1 MLRSHV
7 LSIFLFACGGRGTG
21 TVTLPSAGASTSTDM
36 HVGDAI
42 VYRFSGSFSS
52 EPVTVRQEVRALDDK
67 RVTIEVHAT
76 RGHEER
82 RWTQIGPIGS
92 DARWNNAVDA
102 IENLPNPEDAT
113 LARLWEWVVYPA
125 EGEPAN
131 KTSAPCDQKIA
142 AGTLACT
149 CERATIGAIQTEQA
163 RCPFAW
169 QRGPAKWTK
178 NGEVVWQS
186 EVVESFVRSG
196 APSPTPP

>member
-1 MLRSHV
+1 MLRGHV
-7 LSIFLFACGGRGTG
+7 LSIFLFACGGHTG
-21 TVTLPSAGASTSTDM
+21 GGGVTLPSAGASASPDL

-52 EPVTVRQEVRALDDK
+52 EPVTVREEVRALDDK

-82 RWTQIGPIGS
+82 RWTQIGPVGS
-92 DARWNNAVDA
+92 DARWNNAVDE
-102 IENLPNPEDAT
+102 IKDLPNPEDAT

-125 EGEPAN
+125 EGEAQG
-131 KTSAPCDQKIA
+131 KASASCDQKIG

-149 CERATIGAIQTEQA
+149 CERATIGVIQTEQA

-178 NGEVVWQS
+178 NGAVVWQS
-186 EVVESFVRSG
+186 EIVESLVK
-196 APSPTPP
+196 AP

>member
-1 MLRSHV
+1 
-7 LSIFLFACGGRGTG
+7 
-21 TVTLPSAGASTSTDM
+21 VTLPPSGASASPDL

-52 EPVTVRQEVRALDDK
+52 EPVTVREEVRALQDK

-82 RWTQIGPIGS
+82 RWVQVGPAGN
-92 DARWNNAVDA
+92 DARWNNAVDE
-102 IENLPNPEDAT
+102 IKDLPNPDDAT
-113 LARLWEWVVYPA
+113 LARLWEWIVYPA

-131 KTSAPCDQKIA
+131 KTSAACDQKIG

-149 CERATIGAIQTEQA
+149 CESAVIGAVQTQQA

-178 NGEVVWQS
+178 NGAVVWQS
-186 EVVESFVRSG
+186 EIVDSVVRL
-196 APSPTPP
+196 P

>member
-1 MLRSHV
+1 MPRGHV
-7 LSIFLFACGGRGTG
+7 LSMFLFACGGHTG
-21 TVTLPSAGASTSTDM
+21 GAVTLPSAGASTSSDL

-42 VYRFSGSFSS
+42 VYRFSGSFSA

-82 RWTQIGPIGS
+82 RWTQVGPIGD
-92 DARWNNAVDA
+92 DARWNNAVDE
-102 IENLPNPEDAT
+102 IKDLPNPDDAT

-125 EGEPAN
+125 EGEPQSRA
-131 KTSAPCDQKIA
+131 SAACDQKI
-142 AGTLACT
+142 GTAMLSCT

-163 RCPFAW
+163 RGPFAW

-178 NGEVVWQS
+178 NGAVVWQS
-186 EVVESFVRSG
+186 EIVDSVVRSG
-196 APSPTPP
+196 GR

>member
-1 MLRSHV
+1 MLRGHV
-7 LSIFLFACGGRGTG
+7 LSIFLFACGGHTG
-21 TVTLPSAGASTSTDM
+21 GGVTLPSAGASASPDL

-42 VYRFSGSFSS
+42 VYRFSGSFSRD
-52 EPVTVRQEVRALDDK
+52 PVTVRQEVRALDEK
-67 RVTIEVHAT
+67 RVTIEIHAT
-76 RGHEER
+76 RGREER
-82 RWTQIGPIGS
+82 RWTQVGPIGN
-92 DARWNNAVDA
+92 DARWNNATDE
-102 IENLPNPEDAT
+102 IKDLPNPDDAT

-131 KTSAPCDQKIA
+131 KTSAACARKIG

-178 NGEVVWQS
+178 NGAVVWQA
-186 EVVESFVRSG
+186 EIVELKV
-196 APSPTPP
+196 P

>member
-1 MLRSHV
+1 MRRGHV
-7 LSIFLFACGGRGTG
+7 LSIFLLACGPAAGGA
-21 TVTLPSAGASTSTDM
+21 VTLPPSGASASPDL

-52 EPVTVRQEVRALDDK
+52 EPVTVREEVRALQDK

-82 RWTQIGPIGS
+82 RWVQVGPAGN
-92 DARWNNAVDA
+92 DARWNNAVDE
-102 IENLPNPEDAT
+102 IKDLPNPDDAT
-113 LARLWEWVVYPA
+113 LARLWEWIVYPA

-131 KTSAPCDQKIA
+131 KTSAACDQKIG

-149 CERATIGAIQTEQA
+149 CESAVIGAVQTQQA

-178 NGEVVWQS
+178 NGAVVWQS
-186 EVVESFVRSG
+186 EIVDSVVRL
-196 APSPTPP
+196 P

>member
-1 MLRSHV
+1 MLRGHV
-7 LSIFLFACGGRGTG
+7 LSIFLFACGGHTG
-21 TVTLPSAGASTSTDM
+21 GGVALPIAGASASPDL

-42 VYRFSGSFSS
+42 VYRFSGSFSR
-52 EPVTVRQEVRALDDK
+52 EPVTVREEVRALGNE

-82 RWTQIGPIGS
+82 RWTQVGPIGN
-92 DARWNNAVDA
+92 DARWNNAVDQ
-102 IENLPNPEDAT
+102 IEGLANPEDAT

-131 KTSAPCDQKIA
+131 KTSGACEQKIGA
-142 AGTLACT
+142 STLSCT
-149 CERATIGAIQTEQA
+149 CERSTIGAIQTEQA

-178 NGEVVWQS
+178 NGAVVWQS
-186 EVVESFVRSG
+186 EIVELK
-196 APSPTPP
+196 SP

>member
-1 MLRSHV
+1 MRRGNV
-7 LSIFLFACGGRGTG
+7 LSIFVLACGPSAGGA
-21 TVTLPSAGASTSTDM
+21 VTLPPSGAASTSPDL

-42 VYRFSGSFSS
+42 VYRFSGSFST
-52 EPVTVRQEVRALDDK
+52 EPVTVREEVRAMGDEH
-67 RVTIEVHAT
+67 VTIEVHAT

-82 RWTQIGPIGS
+82 RWVQIGPAGN
-92 DARWNNAVDA
+92 DARWNNAVDE
-102 IENLPNPEDAT
+102 IKDLPNPDDAT

-131 KTSAPCDQKIA
+131 KTSAACDQKIG

-149 CERATIGAIQTEQA
+149 CESAVIGAVQTQQA

-178 NGEVVWQS
+178 DGAVVWQS
-186 EVVESFVRSG
+186 EIVESITAARSPG
-196 APSPTPP
+196 R